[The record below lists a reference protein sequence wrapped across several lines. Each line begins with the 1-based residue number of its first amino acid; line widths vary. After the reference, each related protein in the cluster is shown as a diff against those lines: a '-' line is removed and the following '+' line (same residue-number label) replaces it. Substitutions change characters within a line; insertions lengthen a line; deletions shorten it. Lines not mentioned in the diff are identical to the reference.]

1 MPQWWAYGLLFSVCS
16 SVSCMIYCSICD
28 HLCMYMYLR
37 TIIYEPRCIPVWLRS
52 LHIPLWYLCIYKCR
66 SCIFYTALI
75 FQPGTLYVK
84 GCMQAGSAYF
94 CSNWMGKWWQLVG
107 KAAMKWMASDGL
119 TFCLLRCGTSS
130 VLTFLCSH
138 YFNRYTYNWLCFGFV
153 AVSTAAIG
161 DSNQVLPRTATTKHT
176 TTTTTTTNTPASS
189 STVTSTTPTATATST
204 TFLTG
209 TEYCFYIWYSGFW
222 WIGPGMNVDPLQM
235 EGTFA
240 RGSAKLSQTWSLQI
254 LDYAQ
259 AQSVGPYPFLLEK
272 RAKQTLRWPCHHPWM
287 SSESCPKPIQH
298 TNRGIT
304 SERDILK
311 VQSKTSTAN
320 VDHHHSTRILT
331 VKFHRP
337 FASLALSKKS
347 SSNRKL
353 AARLMVDWAW
363 QQAKRRILWFA
374 LVSFGSTV
382 LLEVLL
388 LGNREVV
395 TICCKSHWFSISTLG
410 HDKHHGLISVLV
422 LISRLEGATRQ
433 AGGNS
438 KSAIVALALTVG
450 EPLGETLSTG
460 QNSWWMGCSL
470 TQPTRR
476 SCIFI

>member
-189 STVTSTTPTATATST
+189 SSTVTSTTPTATATATYCYSYCYCCGRRRPLTPSWGDSCLGMFNREPFAT
-204 TFLTG
+204 TLGPDTVVHVHG
-209 TEYCFYIWYSGFW
+209 PLLLRCWGAKASQELEPGSRYGNQDWRAGFW
-222 WIGPGMNVDPLQM
+222 
-235 EGTFA
+235 
-240 RGSAKLSQTWSLQI
+240 RLSMSPNLFEIKAVLTEMVLN
-254 LDYAQ
+254 YC
-259 AQSVGPYPFLLEK
+259 AQSLRVLKTFGPWRSLFQEVDTLDLLLYTTSMVV
-272 RAKQTLRWPCHHPWM
+272 RAV
-287 SSESCPKPIQH
+287 SSM
-298 TNRGIT
+298 
-304 SERDILK
+304 
-311 VQSKTSTAN
+311 
-320 VDHHHSTRILT
+320 LT
-331 VKFHRP
+331 DWCMEP
-337 FASLALSKKS
+337 NLSK
-347 SSNRKL
+347 
-353 AARLMVDWAW
+353 
-363 QQAKRRILWFA
+363 RRY
-374 LVSFGSTV
+374 
-382 LLEVLL
+382 
-388 LGNREVV
+388 
-395 TICCKSHWFSISTLG
+395 
-410 HDKHHGLISVLV
+410 
-422 LISRLEGATRQ
+422 
-433 AGGNS
+433 
-438 KSAIVALALTVG
+438 
-450 EPLGETLSTG
+450 
-460 QNSWWMGCSL
+460 
-470 TQPTRR
+470 
-476 SCIFI
+476 